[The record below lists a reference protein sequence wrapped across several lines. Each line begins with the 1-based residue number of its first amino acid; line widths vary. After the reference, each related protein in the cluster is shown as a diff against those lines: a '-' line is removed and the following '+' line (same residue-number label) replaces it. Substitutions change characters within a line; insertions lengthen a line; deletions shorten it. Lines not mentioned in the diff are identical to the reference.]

1 MESDSFRYLGIII
14 DKHLSFKNHIKRVV
28 SKSKGVL
35 RRLRISI
42 PMAAA
47 ERLCKTIILPIFDYW
62 LAWHGCG
69 KVNSDALEGLQRRA
83 AKLIF
88 PNSSLNNKELNA
100 TLGLI
105 PLINRR
111 KLHIVSLIGRKYI
124 FGSVAPY
131 LNNYFYFD
139 ASVHTVSTR
148 HCNDIRIPKVN
159 LKVVRRSFYF
169 TGAIKFNVFL
179 AILNQR
185 NPSEFSSET
194 KDLFLN

>member
-1 MESDSFRYLGIII
+1 MSKTEFVIHSSHQRMKRKGNVLDLLTLMESDSFRYLGIMI

-47 ERLCKTIILPIFDYW
+47 ERLCKTMILPIFDYW

-69 KVNSDALEGLQRRA
+69 KVNSYALERLQRRA

-88 PNSSLNNKELNA
+88 PNSSLDTKELNA

-105 PLINRR
+105 LLINRR
-111 KLHIVSLIGRKYI
+111 KLHIVLLIGRKYL

-131 LNNYFYFD
+131 L
-139 ASVHTVSTR
+139 
-148 HCNDIRIPKVN
+148 
-159 LKVVRRSFYF
+159 L
-169 TGAIKFNVFL
+169 
-179 AILNQR
+179 
-185 NPSEFSSET
+185 FS
-194 KDLFLN
+194 KWLFLF